1 METTTQEIEIDVD
14 PSDDEPSVSPRDAG
28 RAARFGF
35 PDGATLEV
43 HMPRSNEVARVEFN
57 NRSEPWFVLKLPDG
71 SGNDGPLRIL
81 GRTH

>member
-14 PSDDEPSVSPRDAG
+14 PSDDEPSASPGDAG

-35 PDGATLEV
+35 PDGATVEI

-57 NRSEPWFVLKLPDG
+57 NKSEPWFVLKLPDG
-71 SGNDGPLRIL
+71 SSNDGPLRIL
-81 GRTH
+81 GRMN